1 LTKVN
6 ILELLFF
13 YQGITLSPELLVFI
27 IGMCSL
33 LLVVIDLL
41 FVGLDPP
48 SDIDTFLEMLGN
60 LEYSV
65 NILLQ
70 ALNE

>member
-1 LTKVN
+1 MTKVN

>member
-48 SDIDTFLEMLGN
+48 ADIDTFLKMLGN